1 MKKNDIK
8 NSLKEVKPTPY
19 LETRLEA
26 KINEFEPAPK
36 RSKKL
41 VVSTFAMCALVLTLG
56 LFAGTKLIKTE
67 TPPIEKTSATIEKTS
82 ATIETHQAQMN
93 TEKVVETTD
102 VNLYFYVSHPNEFY
116 QNTEEF
122 NTEGITLT
130 VLGED
135 ITEENYIKFYP
146 EKDYVD
152 LPLEA
157 IFEKLGG
164 KFTWINHS
172 TGSLEIDGKVY
183 NYSAEFAN
191 MHLRGDNKYID
202 FRSEKYIKTEH
213 RIINGKH
220 IIDNESLE
228 MLLEHFGYK
237 ITVDF
242 DAKTIEIK

>member
-8 NSLKEVKPTPY
+8 KSLKEIKPTPY

-26 KINEFEPAPK
+26 KIKEFEPEPK

-56 LFAGTKLIKTE
+56 IFAGTKLIK
-67 TPPIEKTSATIEKTS
+67 PQKPLAVEKTSAV
-82 ATIETHQAQMN
+82 IETHQAQMN
-93 TEKVVETTD
+93 TEKVKETVD
-102 VNLYFYVSHPNEFY
+102 GNKSVLVSHPAEFY
-116 QNTEEF
+116 QYTEEL
-122 NTEGITLT
+122 NTDGITLT
-130 VLGED
+130 VLGEN

-146 EKDYVD
+146 EMNYVD

-164 KFTWINHS
+164 KFAWINHS
-172 TGSLEIDGKVY
+172 TGTLEIDGRTY

-191 MHLRGDNKYID
+191 MHLKGDDKYFN
-202 FRSEKYIKTEH
+202 FRSDKYIKTEH
-213 RIINGKH
+213 RVINGKH
-220 IIDNESLE
+220 IIDNVSLE
-228 MLLEHFGYK
+228 ILLEHFGYE

-242 DAKTIEIK
+242 DAKTIVIK

>member
-8 NSLKEVKPTPY
+8 NSLKGIKPTPY

-26 KINEFEPAPK
+26 KVKAYEPAPK

-41 VVSTFAMCALVLTLG
+41 AVSTFAMCALVLTLG

-67 TPPIEKTSATIEKTS
+67 TSPAQKTS

-93 TEKVVETTD
+93 TDKVKETVD
-102 VNLYFYVSHPNEFY
+102 SNKNILVSQPNEYY
-116 QNTEEF
+116 QYTEEF
-122 NTEGITLT
+122 TTDGIKLT

-135 ITEENYIKFYP
+135 ITEGNYIKFYS
-146 EKDYVD
+146 EMNYVD

-157 IFEKLGG
+157 IFQKLGG
-164 KFTWINHS
+164 KFTWINNV
-172 TGSLEIDGKVY
+172 TASLEINGKDY
-183 NYSAEFAN
+183 NYSAEHASMN
-191 MHLRGDNKYID
+191 LRGDDKHID
-202 FRSEKYIKTEH
+202 FRSDKYVKSGH
-213 RIINGKH
+213 RKINGKY
-220 IIDNESLE
+220 IIDNESLG
-228 MLLEHFGYK
+228 MLLEHFGYE

>member
-8 NSLKEVKPTPY
+8 NTLKEIKPTPY

-26 KINEFEPAPK
+26 KVKSFEPAPK
-36 RSKKL
+36 RSRKL
-41 VVSTFAMCALVLTLG
+41 VASTLAMCALVLTLG
-56 LFAGTKLIKTE
+56 LFAGTKLIKTD
-67 TPPIEKTSATIEKTS
+67 TPPVEKTS

-93 TEKVVETTD
+93 TEKVKETVD
-102 VNLYFYVSHPNEFY
+102 SNKSILVSHPNEFY
-116 QNTEEF
+116 QYTEEF
-122 NTEGITLT
+122 NTDGIKLT

-135 ITEENYIKFYP
+135 ITEGNYIKFYP
-146 EKDYVD
+146 EKNYVD

-164 KFTWINHS
+164 KFTWINS
-172 TGSLEIDGKVY
+172 VSASLEINGKDY
-183 NYSAEFAN
+183 NYSAEHASMN
-191 MHLRGDNKYID
+191 LRGDNKHID
-202 FRSEKYIKTEH
+202 FRSDKYIESGH
-213 RIINGKH
+213 RKINGKY

-228 MLLEHFGYK
+228 MLLEYFGYE

>member
-8 NSLKEVKPTPY
+8 NTLREIKPTPY

-26 KINEFEPAPK
+26 KVKEFEPAPK

-41 VVSTFAMCALVLTLG
+41 AVSTFAMCALVLTLG

-67 TPPIEKTSATIEKTS
+67 TPPIEKTSATIE
-82 ATIETHQAQMN
+82 THQAQVN
-93 TEKVVETTD
+93 TEKFKETTEA
-102 VNLYFYVSHPNEFY
+102 NLNFFVSHPNEFY
-116 QNTEEF
+116 QYTEEI
-122 NTEGITLT
+122 NTDGIKLT

-135 ITEENYIKFYP
+135 ITEGSYIKFYP
-146 EKDYVD
+146 EKNYVD

-164 KFTWINHS
+164 KFTWINNV
-172 TGSLEIDGKVY
+172 TGSLEINGKIY

-191 MHLRGDNKYID
+191 MHLRGDDNYVD
-202 FRSEKYIKTEH
+202 FRSDKFIKTEH
-213 RIINGKH
+213 RIINGKY

-228 MLLEHFGYK
+228 MLLEHFGYE

>member
-8 NSLKEVKPTPY
+8 NSLKEIKPAPY

-26 KINEFEPAPK
+26 KIKEFELTPK

-41 VVSTFAMCALVLTLG
+41 MASTFAMCALVITLG

-67 TPPIEKTSATIEKTS
+67 TPIIEKTS

-93 TEKVVETTD
+93 TEKAKESVD
-102 VNLYFYVSHPNEFY
+102 SNKSLLVSNPAEFY
-116 QNTEEF
+116 QYTEEF
-122 NTEGITLT
+122 NTEGITLI

-135 ITEENYIKFYP
+135 ITKDNYIKFYP
-146 EKDYVD
+146 EKNYVD

-164 KFTWINHS
+164 EFTWINS
-172 TGSLEIDGKVY
+172 VSASLKINGQDY
-183 NYSAEFAN
+183 NYSAEHASMN
-191 MHLRGDNKYID
+191 LRGDDKHID
-202 FRSEKYIKTEH
+202 FRSDKYVKSGH
-213 RIINGKH
+213 RKINGKY
-220 IIDNESLE
+220 IIDNESLK
-228 MLLEHFGYK
+228 MLLEYFGYE

-242 DAKTIEIK
+242 HAKTIEIK

>member
-8 NSLKEVKPTPY
+8 NTLKEIKPTPY

-26 KINEFEPAPK
+26 KVKEFEPVPK
-36 RSKKL
+36 RSRKL
-41 VVSTFAMCALVLTLG
+41 AVSTFAMCALVLTLG

-67 TPPIEKTSATIEKTS
+67 TPSAPKTS
-82 ATIETHQAQMN
+82 ATIETHQAQVN
-93 TEKVVETTD
+93 TEKFKETTD
-102 VNLYFYVSHPNEFY
+102 ANMEFFVSHPNEFY
-116 QNTEEF
+116 QYTEEF
-122 NTEGITLT
+122 NTDGIKLT

-135 ITEENYIKFYP
+135 ITNGNYIKFYT
-146 EKDYVD
+146 EKKYVD

-164 KFTWINHS
+164 KFTWINNV
-172 TGSLEIDGKVY
+172 TASLEIDGKTY
-183 NYSAEFAN
+183 NYNAEFAN

-202 FRSEKYIKTEH
+202 FRSDKYIKTEH
-213 RIINGKH
+213 RKINGKH

-228 MLLEHFGYK
+228 MLLKHFGYE

>member
-8 NSLKEVKPTPY
+8 NTLKEIKPNLY

-26 KINEFEPAPK
+26 KVNAFEPTPK
-36 RSKKL
+36 RGRKL
-41 VVSTFAMCALVLTLG
+41 AVSTFAMCALVLTLG

-67 TPPIEKTSATIEKTS
+67 TPSIEKTS

-93 TEKVVETTD
+93 TEKVKESVDSNKSLLE
-102 VNLYFYVSHPNEFY
+102 SHPHEFY
-116 QNTEEF
+116 QYTEEF
-122 NTEGITLT
+122 NTDGITLI

-135 ITEENYIKFYP
+135 ITEGNYIKFYP
-146 EKDYVD
+146 EMNYVD

-164 KFTWINHS
+164 KFTWINS
-172 TGSLEIDGKVY
+172 VSASLEINGKDY
-183 NYSAEFAN
+183 NYSAEHAN
-191 MHLRGDNKYID
+191 MNLRGDSEHID
-202 FRSEKYIKTEH
+202 FRSDKYIKTKH
-213 RIINGKH
+213 RKINGKY

-228 MLLEHFGYK
+228 MLLEHFGYE

>member
-8 NSLKEVKPTPY
+8 NTLNEIKPTTY

-26 KINEFEPAPK
+26 KVKVFEPAPTK
-36 RSKKL
+36 SKKL
-41 VVSTFAMCALVLTLG
+41 AVSTFAMCALVLTLG

-67 TPPIEKTSATIEKTS
+67 TPSVEKTS

-93 TEKVVETTD
+93 TEKVKESVDSNKSILE
-102 VNLYFYVSHPNEFY
+102 SHPNEFFQY
-116 QNTEEF
+116 TEEF
-122 NTEGITLT
+122 NTDGIKLV

-135 ITEENYIKFYP
+135 ITNGNYIKFHSEP
-146 EKDYVD
+146 NYVD

-164 KFTWINHS
+164 KFTWINNV
-172 TGSLEIDGKVY
+172 TASLEINGKDY
-183 NYSAEFAN
+183 NYSAEHAN
-191 MHLRGDNKYID
+191 MNLRGTNQYID
-202 FRSEKYIKTEH
+202 FRSDKYIKTEH
-213 RIINGKH
+213 RKINGKY

-228 MLLEHFGYK
+228 MLLEHFGYE

-242 DAKTIEIK
+242 DNKTIEIK

>member
-8 NSLKEVKPTPY
+8 NSLKEIKPTTY
-19 LETRLEA
+19 LETRLKA
-26 KINEFEPAPK
+26 NINEYEPAPK

-41 VVSTFAMCALVLTLG
+41 AVSTFAMCALVMTLG
-56 LFAGTKLIKTE
+56 LFAGTKLIKTD
-67 TPPIEKTSATIEKTS
+67 TPPVEKTS
-82 ATIETHQAQMN
+82 ATIETHQAQVN
-93 TEKVVETTD
+93 TEKFKETTD
-102 VNLYFYVSHPNEFY
+102 ANLDFYVSHPNEFY
-116 QNTEEF
+116 QYTEEF

-130 VLGED
+130 VLDED
-135 ITEENYIKFYP
+135 ITKGNYIKFYP
-146 EKDYVD
+146 EMNYVD

-191 MHLRGDNKYID
+191 MHIRGTDQYID
-202 FRSEKYIKTEH
+202 FRSDKYIKTEH

-228 MLLEHFGYK
+228 ILLEHFGYK

>member
-8 NSLKEVKPTPY
+8 NSLNEIKPTPH

-26 KINEFEPAPK
+26 KVKAFEHTPK

-41 VVSTFAMCALVLTLG
+41 AFSTFAMCAMVLTLG
-56 LFAGTKLIKTE
+56 LFAGTKLIKTD
-67 TPPIEKTSATIEKTS
+67 TPPVEKTSATL
-82 ATIETHQAQMN
+82 ETHQAQVN
-93 TEKVVETTD
+93 TEKFKETTEA
-102 VNLYFYVSHPNEFY
+102 NLELFVSHPNEFY
-116 QNTEEF
+116 QYTEDF
-122 NTEGITLT
+122 NTDGITLT

-135 ITEENYIKFYP
+135 ITEGNYIKFYP
-146 EKDYVD
+146 EKNYVD

-172 TGSLEIDGKVY
+172 TGSLEIDEKIY
-183 NYSAEFAN
+183 NYNAEFAN
-191 MHLRGDNKYID
+191 MHIKGTDKYID
-202 FRSEKYIKTEH
+202 FRSDKYIKTDH
-213 RIINGKH
+213 RIINGKY

-228 MLLEHFGYK
+228 MLLEHFGYE

-242 DAKTIEIK
+242 DTKTIEIK

>member
-8 NSLKEVKPTPY
+8 NTLKEIKPTPY

-26 KINEFEPAPK
+26 KVKSFEPAPQK
-36 RSKKL
+36 SRKL
-41 VVSTFAMCALVLTLG
+41 AVSTFAMCALVLTLG

-67 TPPIEKTSATIEKTS
+67 SPTVEKTS
-82 ATIETHQAQMN
+82 ATIETHQAQVN
-93 TEKVVETTD
+93 TEKVVNTTE
-102 VNLYFYVSHPNEFY
+102 VAQVIFESHPNEFY
-116 QNTEEF
+116 QYTEEF

-135 ITEENYIKFYP
+135 ITDGNYIKFYP
-146 EKDYVD
+146 EMKYVD
-152 LPLEA
+152 LPLEV

-172 TGSLEIDGKVY
+172 TASLKIDDKDY
-183 NYSAEFAN
+183 NYNAEFAN
-191 MHLRGDNKYID
+191 MHIKGDDKYID
-202 FRSEKYIKTEH
+202 FRSDKYIKTEH

-228 MLLEHFGYK
+228 MLLEHFGYE
-237 ITVDF
+237 INVDF